1 MNLPERLL
9 NILINFEE
17 SSLKT
22 FDLKQIVMNRIW
34 NKNTTMAVKNDIDVE
49 VDFLS
54 DHLSKLAAKMTM
66 DLKIYELKLI
76 ES

>member
-9 NILINFEE
+9 SIIANFDE

-22 FDLKQIVMNRIW
+22 FDLKKNIINRIW

-54 DHLSKLAAKMTM
+54 DHLSKLAAQLTM
-66 DLKIYELKLI
+66 DLKIHELKVK